1 VLGRYNLVRR
11 AGGGDRSVSR
21 ESTFAYQIVGAWDED
36 GKGCRSGTY
45 IRRHARK
52 IKNDY
57 TGDAA
62 NAHYHRYQEDVAL
75 EDRVHKKLEEWRV
88 CPGNLPVLG
97 GAGTGVYS
105 RVRRLSRRQLRT
117 VRWHGGCAGDCAS
130 EH

>member
-1 VLGRYNLVRR
+1 VRR

-52 IKNDY
+52 IKNDD

-75 EDRVHKKLEEWRV
+75 EDRVHWKLEEWRV
-88 CPGNLPVLG
+88 CPSSLPMSGRLG
-97 GAGTGVYS
+97 KGVH
-105 RVRRLSRRQLRT
+105 LRSD
-117 VRWHGGCAGDCAS
+117 V
-130 EH
+130 